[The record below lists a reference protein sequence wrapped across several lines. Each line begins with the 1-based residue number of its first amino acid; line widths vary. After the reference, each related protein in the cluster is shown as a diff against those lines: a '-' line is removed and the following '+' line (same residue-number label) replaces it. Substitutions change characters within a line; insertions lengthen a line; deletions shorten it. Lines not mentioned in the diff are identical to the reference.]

1 MHFDGQ
7 TRAPSL
13 FMLLLKV
20 TPQKAAKMM
29 ILLTVMGFLGRLIEP
44 LGLVLIDGSNRHL
57 KPDVPQPEIPTA
69 FLFLG
74 CWFPM
79 AGLVYYFFGM
89 ETKGKS
95 IAEID
100 RELAPA

>member
-1 MHFDGQ
+1 
-7 TRAPSL
+7 
-13 FMLLLKV
+13 MLLLKV

-44 LGLVLIDGSNRHL
+44 LGLVLIDGSNSHL